1 MMELGALGTLVQGR
15 YELASKALR
24 QILEQED
31 LSPSVKSA
39 LNRVLARVN
48 GAAIVFDEL
57 PGALGSLLERP
68 FENPELQHEAWNEVF
83 WKHEKKSAQMLDK
96 AHAELREL
104 IQASENAGRLP
115 RPKDPEVSDA
125 REELKLLLQSVPK
138 DALPAKAKELAERA
152 AREGNL
158 SRLWLLTESG
168 FAEAIYEAQGIRPD
182 MARHYRETLR
192 QAVTPSLPAE
202 IRQAR
207 RDAEHLAK
215 AAKALETAV
224 LAHTTAYQ
232 SEQAQAARNRY
243 APAADEA
250 REARKKEAAK
260 PIYQ

>member
-1 MMELGALGTLVQGR
+1 MMEFGALGTLVQGR
-15 YELASKALR
+15 YELARKTLR
-24 QILEQED
+24 QIVEQED
-31 LSPSVKSA
+31 LSPSAKSA

-68 FENPELQHEAWNEVF
+68 FENPELQHEAWNEVW
-83 WKHEKKSAQMLDK
+83 WKHEEKSAQMLDS
-96 AHAELREL
+96 ARAELREL
-104 IQASENAGRLP
+104 MQAADEASRLP
-115 RPKDPEVSDA
+115 RPRESEVSDA
-125 REELKLLLQSVPK
+125 REELKLLLQNVPK
-138 DALPAKAKELAERA
+138 DALPAKAKELVERA
-152 AREGNL
+152 ARDGNL
-158 SRLWLLTESG
+158 PRLWLLTESG
-168 FAEAIYEAQGIRPD
+168 FGEAIYEAKGISPD

-192 QAVTPSLPAE
+192 QAVTPYLPAE

-207 RDAEHLAK
+207 RDAAHLAK

-232 SEQAQAARNRY
+232 SEQALAARNRY

-250 REARKKEAAK
+250 RKAREKEAAK